1 MEGSLPRPA
10 RSRPLEQPTAPPAR
24 RRDDTKRLPLV
35 LALLAALAMTF
46 VLTENR
52 RIERSHFEER
62 TRRGN
67 DDLRGRRIPP
77 VIWQTWRNK
86 PDPAT
91 PLGRQV
97 RLLKARNP
105 AHEYHFVDDK
115 AQAAFMRT
123 NFTGEISK
131 AYFSIDPENGAARA
145 DLWRY
150 CVLYRYGGWY
160 IDLDV
165 GCRAPLQELH
175 KAGDELAFA
184 YERSVLPK
192 NVPSALSCVAP
203 RTFDANVSRI
213 LSQRSFFRR
222 RCIAQNILGSAPGS
236 LPLKAAIDRVVSS
249 LREMKRANEAACLQE
264 YTPSKRDLAKNH
276 SWTWLRTIWLTGPF
290 ALTVAL
296 RDYVQR
302 HPASSKQMGTF
313 DAHATGCLS
322 SKKVNAAMAS
332 ERPKYGSLVKERP
345 FVVAS
350 S

>member
-24 RRDDTKRLPLV
+24 RRDDAKRLPLV
-35 LALLAALAMTF
+35 LAMLAALAITF

-52 RIERSHFEER
+52 RIERSHFAER
-62 TRRGN
+62 TRRGT
-67 DDLRGRRIPP
+67 DDLRQRRIPP
-77 VIWQTWRNK
+77 VIWQTWRNN

-105 AHEYHFVDDK
+105 AHEYHFVDDE

-123 NFTGEISK
+123 NFTGEVSR

-165 GCRAPLQELH
+165 GCRAPLQDLH
-175 KAGDELAFA
+175 AAGDELAFA
-184 YERSVLPK
+184 YERSVLPTA
-192 NVPSALSCVAP
+192 VPPSLSCVAP
-203 RTFDANVSRI
+203 NSFDVNVSR
-213 LSQRSFFRR
+213 LLRSKSFFRR
-222 RCIAQNILGSAPGS
+222 RCIAQNIIGSAPGS
-236 LPLKAAIDRVVSS
+236 PPLKAAIDRVVSS
-249 LREMKRANEAACLQE
+249 LREMKSANEASCLLE
-264 YTPSKRDLAKNH
+264 YAPTKRDLAKNH

-302 HPASSKQMGTF
+302 HPASSLKMGTF

>member
-1 MEGSLPRPA
+1 MEGRLPRPA

-24 RRDDTKRLPLV
+24 RRDAVTNLPLV
-35 LALLAALAMTF
+35 LALLAALALTF

-52 RIERSHFEER
+52 RIERSHFEGR
-62 TRRGN
+62 TRRGT
-67 DDLRGRRIPP
+67 DDLRERRIPP
-77 VIWQTWRNK
+77 VIWQTWRSR

-97 RLLKARNP
+97 RLLRARNP
-105 AHEYHFVDDK
+105 SHLYNFVDDK
-115 AQAAFMRT
+115 EQAAFMRT
-123 NFTGEISK
+123 NVTGDVAK

-160 IDLDV
+160 VDLDV
-165 GCRAPLQELH
+165 GCRAPLRDLH
-175 KAGDELAFA
+175 SAGDELAFA
-184 YERSVLPK
+184 YERSPLPTA
-192 NVPSALSCVAP
+192 VPSSLSCVAP
-203 RTFDANVSRI
+203 QTFDANVSQLLR
-213 LSQRSFFRR
+213 SRSFFRR
-222 RCIAQNILGSAPGS
+222 RCIAQNIIGSAPGS

-249 LREMKRANEAACLQE
+249 LREMKSAREALCLQE

-296 RDYVQR
+296 RDYVER

-313 DAHATGCLS
+313 DAHKTGCLS